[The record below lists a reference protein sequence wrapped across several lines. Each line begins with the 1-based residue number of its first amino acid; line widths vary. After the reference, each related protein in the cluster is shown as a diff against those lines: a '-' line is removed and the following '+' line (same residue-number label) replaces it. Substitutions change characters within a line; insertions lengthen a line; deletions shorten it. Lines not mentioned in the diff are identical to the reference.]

1 MGKQEFGLPTD
12 TIAAIS
18 TAPGRAGI
26 SVVRVSGPEAI
37 LVAASLGVTGLTPR
51 RCVLTAVHH
60 PEDGRL
66 VDRAVVTLYRPV
78 GYGGVGASPALL
90 LLPDTHG
97 IAFVAPPWICRGP
110 TAGGSGTRNATRQGF
125 SATSYTGEDVLEIS
139 GHGGALAPQLLLDG
153 VCAAGARPAGP
164 GEFARRAALF
174 RLERGLSRRI
184 EELREG
190 LLRLQAMLT
199 YEIDFRRRTT
209 DRSRSDGFRGQPGG

>member
-66 VDRAVVTLYRPV
+66 IDRAVVTLFRPV
-78 GYGGVGASPALL
+78 GYGGVG
-90 LLPDTHG
+90 G
-97 IAFVAPPWICRGP
+97 ISRVAAPPR
-110 TAGGSGTRNATRQGF
+110 
-125 SATSYTGEDVLEIS
+125 Y
-139 GHGGALAPQLLLDG
+139 
-153 VCAAGARPAGP
+153 ARYRL
-164 GEFARRAALF
+164 RRAALD
-174 RLERGLSRRI
+174 LSGTHRRWV
-184 EELREG
+184 RH
-190 LLRLQAMLT
+190 
-199 YEIDFRRRTT
+199 
-209 DRSRSDGFRGQPGG
+209 S